1 MYIFD
6 SCEGADTTF
15 FNLIYSYLPY
25 LETSSQCCHIHIF
38 GTFQIFQIKFILLNI
53 CTYYT
58 FHVQKGHLSKKRDV
72 NLDIR
77 TKEKKNVERDC
88 TKETY

>member
-1 MYIFD
+1 MCKED
-6 SCEGADTTF
+6 
-15 FNLIYSYLPY
+15 IYL
-25 LETSSQCCHIHIF
+25 
-38 GTFQIFQIKFILLNI
+38 
-53 CTYYT
+53 
-58 FHVQKGHLSKKRDV
+58 KKWDV